1 MPFVNSVEFEKAG
14 GLKVT
19 TAHDDK
25 AKCIQ
30 ATLSFH
36 ASVTPEKMAELV
48 KLQAM
53 SNLKVI
59 VGTEQFDLALE
70 ERKDQE

>member
-1 MPFVNSVEFEKAG
+1 
-14 GLKVT
+14 
-19 TAHDDK
+19 
-25 AKCIQ
+25 
-30 ATLSFH
+30 
-36 ASVTPEKMAELV
+36 MAELV